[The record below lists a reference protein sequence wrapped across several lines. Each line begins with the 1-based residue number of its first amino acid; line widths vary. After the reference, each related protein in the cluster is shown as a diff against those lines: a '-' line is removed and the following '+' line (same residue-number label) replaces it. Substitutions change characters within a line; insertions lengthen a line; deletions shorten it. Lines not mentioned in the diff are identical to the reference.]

1 MTSKTGIASM
11 KQWIFG
17 PLLCGAL
24 LAGNSFARAQGDRTF
39 RDMDRGEGRGMM
51 SRFSQEDMDAFT
63 EARIAALRAGLR
75 LSAEQEKLWP
85 AVEDAIKNVVRQ
97 RRDQMRDWRD
107 SRGERSDDLPAT
119 IRSMAE
125 RQAARA
131 EALRK
136 LADSATPLYATFDE
150 GQKRRLRI
158 LVRGLRPHGMMR
170 GGWHGRD
177 SGRRSWRDGQE
188 R

>member
-1 MTSKTGIASM
+1 MNR
-11 KQWIFG
+11 WIFG

-24 LAGNSFARAQGDRTF
+24 LAGASSASAQADRMF
-39 RDMDRGEGRGMM
+39 RDTDRREGRGMM
-51 SRFSQEDMDAFT
+51 GRFSQEDMDAFT
-63 EARIAALRAGLR
+63 DARIAALRAGLR

-85 AVEDAIKNVVRQ
+85 AVEDAIKSLVRQ
-97 RRDQMRDWRD
+97 RRDRMRDWRE
-107 SRGERSDDLPAT
+107 SRGERSDDIPAI
-119 IRSMAE
+119 IRGMAD

-136 LADSATPLYATFDE
+136 LADSAAPLYATFDE

-158 LVRGLRPHGMMR
+158 LARGLRPHGMMR
-170 GGWHGRD
+170 GGWRGRD
-177 SGRRSWRDGQE
+177 SGMRPWRDGQE

>member
-1 MTSKTGIASM
+1 MNR
-11 KQWIFG
+11 WIFG

-24 LAGNSFARAQGDRTF
+24 LAGASHASAQADRMF
-39 RDMDRGEGRGMM
+39 RDTDRGEGRGMM
-51 SRFSQEDMDAFT
+51 GRFSQEDMDAFT
-63 EARIAALRAGLR
+63 EACIAALRAGLR
-75 LSAEQEKLWP
+75 LSTEQEKLWP
-85 AVEDAIKNVVRQ
+85 AVEDAIKNLVRQ
-97 RRDQMRDWRD
+97 RRDQMGHWREG
-107 SRGERSDDLPAT
+107 RRERSDDISAI
-119 IRSMAE
+119 IRGMAE

-136 LADSATPLYATFDE
+136 LADSAAPLYATFDE

-170 GGWHGRD
+170 GGRHGRD
-177 SGRRSWRDGQE
+177 SDVRPWRDGHE